1 MYICVYAIYVY
12 IFLYIIYMCIYA
24 YMFLYII
31 SITHVY
37 IFMYIIHIGCVFD
50 EADEE
55 NMHLPNGLTQ
65 VTGRDI
71 LYI

>member
-1 MYICVYAIYVY
+1 MYIYIYVCYLYVHMFLYITHVY
-12 IFLYIIYMCIYA
+12 IFLYII
-24 YMFLYII
+24 
-31 SITHVY
+31 
-37 IFMYIIHIGCVFD
+37 HIRCVFE

-71 LYI
+71 LYIYIYIYI